1 MAAAVS
7 RYYVRLSVVD
17 RPGVL
22 AQIAAILGRANISI
36 ASVIQPEGHEGERVP
51 LIFMIHEA
59 PGAAMTKAL
68 ARIAKL
74 AVVKAPPVMF
84 RVESLT

>member
-1 MAAAVS
+1 
-7 RYYVRLSVVD
+7 VRLNVLD

-22 AQIAAILGRANISI
+22 AQVAAILGRANISI

-51 LIFMIHEA
+51 LILMIHEA
-59 PGAAMTKAL
+59 PGAAMAGAL
-68 ARIAKL
+68 ARIARL

-84 RVESLT
+84 RVENLD